1 MDKLIPKNQQASRAL
16 KTRQQIKDEQQQLQD
31 AGAFKGVL
39 RNGRQITKA
48 QAVDGL
54 DGKLTNQ
61 ARENFQ
67 KIQTK
72 KFTTPL
78 AQTMQINDGSEFV
91 NNAAQNMQKAFDTA
105 EAAAQK
111 YQKKRSLAAKKTK
124 TPFRDRESI
133 RAEQQKMLDAGAFEG
148 VLRNGKPITYEQA
161 ADGIDGKNT
170 NLARKNY
177 KTKTQKSRSSM
188 AYTVHPQFGFA
199 LNTPMKSSNTPE
211 EVPSETPT
219 GEAYYISYP
228 NHKIS
233 TSGTGLEDV
242 FGKNIP
248 LIKGHAGSIIVDDK
262 GNATYHYYGRYGD
275 KGSYHSK
282 VLPQRRA
289 GEDHEAYLKRIR
301 TNLEYANQEEAVT
314 AVHIPNVNSKKA
326 RDYYKT
332 RPNTG
337 KYNLANGTT
346 CAGEACA
353 GIDAGL
359 GEDSSSFID
368 WLLPDTPENVR
379 RNYSRMRGTTTYNF

>member
-16 KTRQQIKDEQQQLQD
+16 KTRQQIKDEQQQLWD

-91 NNAAQNMQKAFDTA
+91 NNAVQGMQKAFDTA

-111 YQKKRSLAAKKTK
+111 DQKKRSLAAKKTK

-133 RAEQQKMLDAGAFEG
+133 RAEQQKMWDAGAFEG

-161 ADGIDGKNT
+161 VDGLDGKNT
-170 NLARKNY
+170 NLAR
-177 KTKTQKSRSSM
+177 QKYQAMNQATPRSSQQ
-188 AYTVHPQFGFA
+188 YQVHPQFGFPLTTQQETVA
-199 LNTPMKSSNTPE
+199 AS
-211 EVPSETPT
+211 TPT

-233 TSGTGLEDV
+233 TSGTELEEV

-282 VLPQRRA
+282 MLPKRNV
-289 GEDHEAYLKRIR
+289 GEDHDAYLKRIR
-301 TNLEYANQEEAVT
+301 TYLEYANQGEAVT

-326 RDYYKT
+326 RDYYKA
-332 RPNTG
+332 RPNNG
-337 KYNLANGTT
+337 KYNLFNGTT

-359 GEDSSSFID
+359 GENSSSLVD
-368 WLLPDTPENVR
+368 WLIPDTPENVR
-379 RNYSRMRGTTTYNF
+379 RNYSSMRGTTTYNF